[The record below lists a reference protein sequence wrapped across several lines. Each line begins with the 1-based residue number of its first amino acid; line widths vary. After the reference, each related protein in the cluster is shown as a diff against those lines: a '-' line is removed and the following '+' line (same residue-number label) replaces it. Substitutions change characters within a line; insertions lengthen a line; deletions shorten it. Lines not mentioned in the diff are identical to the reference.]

1 MATKRN
7 KKNIK
12 QEPTQTYEPDIINSS
27 LEKDL
32 LKYEEMATNKGFKS
46 LIDQIETEYQLSW
59 AFMKPKLDEWNLRLK
74 LYNNQ
79 KRDKEAI
86 GDPLMFTIHQT
97 VLASLYSDK
106 LGAEF
111 QPREDGDDD
120 TAENLNI
127 LATYDEEDMEK
138 DIFDYDFDWS
148 ASFYGRSLALF
159 MDFDRITK
167 TPIPEI
173 INMMTWLR
181 DPRAKSAQGD
191 RRGRNA
197 LRFGGREI
205 RLTKNDMK
213 NAGVYFGYEKIKSEG
228 TDINSILDSYE
239 QAHIEAQGH
248 GQPGGSMQLK
258 GDNADFRVLEWL
270 TTWNNKKV
278 IVSLAGK
285 RKQIVRYTELGTP
298 KFPIIDRTIYPI
310 AFDWDGVSIPDLSE
324 DKQRGR
330 SVIQNLGIK
339 GVKAGLHTTFL
350 YDTNKIK
357 NKADLNREL
366 NKHVGVDGPV
376 SDSVVREIQRS
387 GVKSEVQWIMNVLD
401 TAAQRATATPT
412 MQQGGMN
419 DEKRLATEINLVA
432 SGVDTRYSLS
442 ARIFGWSEK
451 RFWKQWY
458 ALYKKHFKEGID
470 EKSVRIAG
478 VTGAKW
484 RKMTRE
490 NIIMNADPDVSIES
504 KIISEAQQVR
514 KLGMFRAFIKD
525 VMTFD
530 PTANTRFALKRIGKL
545 SGIPKDEIDKVLPPT
560 IDELT
565 AEEENIDLENN
576 KKREVTPIDNDVVH
590 IEIHNKAADTPFK
603 YAHIQ
608 AHKKNMM
615 VRKAKPE
622 IFPADPTKTMIP
634 TDGKT
639 ALNMPKEMINS
650 KSGAM
655 PVLNTGRAQ

>member
-1 MATKRN
+1 MAIKRN

-12 QEPTQTYEPDIINSS
+12 QEPTQTYEPDIIDQS

-32 LKYEEMATNKGFKS
+32 LKYEEMAANKGFKS

-285 RKQIVRYTELGTP
+285 RKQIVRYTELGIP

-622 IFPADPTKTMIP
+622 IFPADPTKAMIP

-639 ALNMPKEMINS
+639 ALNMPKEMMNS
-650 KSGAM
+650 KPGAM